1 MARTPSKYDLGR
13 VAFGVLLG
21 LAAALALWL
30 LPALAEKSSVSPR
43 SSRPYRVV
51 VSFELDSPF
60 VPDGRSSVGELAF
73 RVVFSPVVFQ
83 FDPSEDPLLGRCQIE
98 TGTARGAFTRFA
110 LNDVEKDGVR
120 LTPAFLTPRPA
131 GFTAGIG
138 IESEPMA
145 EDEAVATS
153 RVAPARVRL
162 SFWTD
167 FGAKEIKWGSEL
179 GINVL
184 RNLRIVFEAP
194 FRDLLAGRPRAV
206 TVPYEGVYPEDKG
219 TWKIEFV
226 PESGKR

>member
-1 MARTPSKYDLGR
+1 MVLTTRRSAVGR
-13 VAFGVLLG
+13 RAAGVLLG

-30 LPALAEKSSVSPR
+30 GAADAANSASRPKT
-43 SSRPYRVV
+43 SRPYRIT
-51 VSFELDSPF
+51 VSFELSSPR

-98 TGTARGAFTRFA
+98 TGTARGVFTRFA